1 MTSRF
6 RYLVL
11 RTSADPALVLPA
23 VRQVVRDLDP
33 DLPLSSVATVDDLV
47 AAELYQ
53 PRSLSLL
60 VGGFAAVAL
69 ILSIVGIYGVM
80 AYYVQQQLKEIGIRL
95 ALGATPRDVLGLIL
109 RQGMTVVAVG
119 VVIGLIAARLASRG
133 MSTLLFGV
141 TTHDLLP
148 PAIVALLMGGVAL
161 TACLLPAR
169 RATRLQPTTVLRTE

>member
-1 MTSRF
+1 
-6 RYLVL
+6 
-11 RTSADPALVLPA
+11 
-23 VRQVVRDLDP
+23 
-33 DLPLSSVATVDDLV
+33 
-47 AAELYQ
+47 
-53 PRSLSLL
+53 
-60 VGGFAAVAL
+60 
-69 ILSIVGIYGVM
+69 M

-119 VVIGLIAARLASRG
+119 VVIGLIAARMASRG

-161 TACLLPAR
+161 AACLLPAR
-169 RATRLQPTTVLRTE
+169 RATRLPPTAVLRTE